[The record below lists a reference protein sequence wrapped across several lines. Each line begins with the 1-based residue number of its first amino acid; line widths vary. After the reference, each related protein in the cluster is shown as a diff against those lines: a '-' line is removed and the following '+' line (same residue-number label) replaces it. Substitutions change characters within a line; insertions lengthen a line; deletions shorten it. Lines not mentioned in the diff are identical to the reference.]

1 MSTICGVLKRIN
13 LHLSLLLILYQNI
26 PQFGGLL
33 SRNIKDTFVIK
44 FISLFNYLM
53 LRKSIKKEQ
62 SAVILGMKTDMDISN
77 NMNHFVLKSK
87 LYLKATQAA
96 FQELD

>member
-1 MSTICGVLKRIN
+1 
-13 LHLSLLLILYQNI
+13 
-26 PQFGGLL
+26 
-33 SRNIKDTFVIK
+33 
-44 FISLFNYLM
+44 M

-96 FQELD
+96 FQELDQLKLKPA